1 MTFEEFQSKIE
12 QHRNYHKYYN
22 RWLNISSSSEF
33 LESPEAN
40 AKRAPNEY
48 VRKAKKEMRR
58 LERDMKETGYT
69 NEDISFSLTIA
80 DIIIDKCKEEIAKES
95 EDRSL
100 LFFILFDRYC
110 LTAEW
115 EDIAKAFY
123 YETRKSVEDKARNGI
138 KELYQ
143 LYCERSKEV

>member
-1 MTFEEFQSKIE
+1 MSFEEFQKKLE
-12 QHRNYHKYYN
+12 QSRNYHKYYN
-22 RWLNISSSSEF
+22 RWLDIGYSSEF

-80 DIIIDKCKEEIAKES
+80 EIIVDKCKEEAMKES
-95 EDRSL
+95 ENPNL
-100 LFFILFDRYC
+100 LFFILFERY
-110 LTAEW
+110 LQTAEW
-115 EDIAKAFY
+115 EDIAKAFH
-123 YETRKSVEDKARNGI
+123 YETRKSVEDKARDGI
-138 KELYQ
+138 EELYR